1 MPGLGKLIRA
11 HRHRRGWTQDELAR
25 KLGLNQSAVSL
36 WENGRELW
44 GRRSRQQ
51 HFDDLVEVF
60 GNPEDLIVWWID
72 DTLVK
77 IENTI
82 GKAHELVGRVA
93 RHQQPDNVLV
103 KLDALIEQ
111 TRRMSAELVA
121 LRQQHQGGEAVQ
133 PAAHGDDG

>member
-1 MPGLGKLIRA
+1 MPWLGNLIRA
-11 HRHRRGWTQDELAR
+11 HRHSRGWTQDELAR

-72 DTLVK
+72 DTLAK
-77 IENTI
+77 IEDTI
-82 GKAHELVGRVA
+82 GKARELVGRVA
-93 RHQQPDNVLV
+93 RHHQPDNVLV
-103 KLDALIEQ
+103 KLDALIERS
-111 TRRMSAELVA
+111 RRMTAELVE
-121 LRQQHQGGEAVQ
+121 LRQQHQDGEIVR
-133 PAAHGDDG
+133 PAGHGDDG